1 MNNFEKF
8 MMITNAGIVSGVW
21 ITFIYIIS
29 QGQPMNISKKIYRMA
44 VGWDTNH
51 VDHDPLI
58 PCGEAEM
65 IAEEEAEEYIDKYID
80 SLEAFHQSTMSFL
93 KSLDVYDNDDRL
105 GKVKELQALLKH
117 GEDIKEF
124 VLDGNVHTVDQE
136 RRWRVHQ
143 GD

>member
-21 ITFIYIIS
+21 VTLIYIVS

-58 PCGEAEM
+58 PCGEAEI

-80 SLEAFHQSTMSFL
+80 SLEAFHKDTMSFL

>member
-8 MMITNAGIVSGVW
+8 MMITNTAIASGVW
-21 ITFIYIIS
+21 VTLIYIVS

-51 VDHDPLI
+51 VAHDPLI

-80 SLEAFHQSTMSFL
+80 SLEAFHKDTMSFL
-93 KSLDVYDNDDRL
+93 KSLDVYDNSDRL
-105 GKVKELQALLKH
+105 GKVNELQALLKH

-124 VLDGNVHTVDQE
+124 VLDDNVHTDNQE
-136 RRWRVHQ
+136 
-143 GD
+143 

>member
-1 MNNFEKF
+1 
-8 MMITNAGIVSGVW
+8 
-21 ITFIYIIS
+21 
-29 QGQPMNISKKIYRMA
+29 MNISKKIYRMA
-44 VGWDTNH
+44 VGWDTYH
-51 VDHDPLI
+51 VNHDPDI

-80 SLEAFHQSTMSFL
+80 SLEEFHQSTLCFL

-124 VLDGNVHTVDQE
+124 VLDGKLHTDN
-136 RRWRVHQ
+136 
-143 GD
+143 

>member
-1 MNNFEKF
+1 MDFEKF

-21 ITFIYIIS
+21 VTLIYIVS

-44 VGWDTNH
+44 VGWDTYH
-51 VDHDPLI
+51 VAHDPEI

-80 SLEAFHQSTMSFL
+80 SLEAFHKDTMTFL
-93 KSLDVYDNDDRL
+93 DSLNVYDNDDRL
-105 GKVKELQALLKH
+105 GKAKELLALIRQ
-117 GEDIKEF
+117 GEEIKEF

-136 RRWRVHQ
+136 RCGGIHQ
-143 GD
+143 RD

>member
-1 MNNFEKF
+1 
-8 MMITNAGIVSGVW
+8 
-21 ITFIYIIS
+21 
-29 QGQPMNISKKIYRMA
+29 MNISKKIYRMA
-44 VGWDTNH
+44 VGWATYH
-51 VDHDPLI
+51 VNHDPDI

-124 VLDGNVHTVDQE
+124 VLDGKLHTDN
-136 RRWRVHQ
+136 
-143 GD
+143 

>member
-1 MNNFEKF
+1 
-8 MMITNAGIVSGVW
+8 
-21 ITFIYIIS
+21 
-29 QGQPMNISKKIYRMA
+29 MNISKKIYRMA
-44 VGWDTNH
+44 VGWDTYH
-51 VDHDPLI
+51 VNHDPDI

-124 VLDGNVHTVDQE
+124 FLDGKLHTDN
-136 RRWRVHQ
+136 
-143 GD
+143 

>member
-1 MNNFEKF
+1 MNFEKF

-21 ITFIYIIS
+21 ITFIYIVS

-80 SLEAFHQSTMSFL
+80 SLEAFHKDTMSFL

-136 RRWRVHQ
+136 RCGGIHQ

>member
-1 MNNFEKF
+1 
-8 MMITNAGIVSGVW
+8 
-21 ITFIYIIS
+21 
-29 QGQPMNISKKIYRMA
+29 MNISKKIYRMA

-58 PCGEAEM
+58 PCGEAEI

-80 SLEAFHQSTMSFL
+80 SLEAFHKDTMSFL

-124 VLDGNVHTVDQE
+124 VLDDNVHTDN
-136 RRWRVHQ
+136 
-143 GD
+143 

>member
-21 ITFIYIIS
+21 VTLIYIIS

-80 SLEAFHQSTMSFL
+80 SLEAFHKDTMSFL
-93 KSLDVYDNDDRL
+93 KSLDVYDNYDRL

-136 RRWRVHQ
+136 RRWGIHQ
-143 GD
+143 RD